1 MWAFVNTQKKVL
13 TEVTLWM
20 RTSVTERQ
28 IYWGK
33 NETVL
38 DMMRHI
44 PYIRRDDED
53 EFEPWQILERAT
65 AVDCAGDA

>member
-1 MWAFVNTQKKVL
+1 
-13 TEVTLWM
+13 M

-38 DMMRHI
+38 DMMGHI

-53 EFEPWQILERAT
+53 DFEPWQILERAT